1 MQTNF
6 FSQVK
11 QLNLSGNLRI
21 NIQPQPNGELIVSLL
36 LDTSF
41 VKDDAAKLIP
51 PLVLKGSDNELDNG
65 FFEAIKKPVLNT
77 QRLLL
82 NMQAHINAT
91 DKAQKESRMVKD
103 KENAQKRDRESKQKK
118 FDEQMK
124 KVDELAKQKKIG
136 EAIGQLPDLKLF
148 PEFETEIKK
157 KSQELRSQHG
167 TLSLFAEEQS
177 AQASVK
183 REETEDNMHEEDE
196 NDHDEDEENDNDDFE
211 DDDSDNDED
220 DDN

>member
-1 MQTNF
+1 MKTNF
-6 FSQVK
+6 FSLVK
-11 QLNLSGNLRI
+11 QLNISGNLRI

-65 FFEAIKKPVLNT
+65 FFEAIEKPVLGT
-77 QRLLL
+77 QTLLL
-82 NMQAHINAT
+82 NMQEHITAT
-91 DKAQKESRMVKD
+91 DKAKRESRMVKD
-103 KENAQKRDRESKQKK
+103 EEDTQKKEKDSKKKK

-124 KVDELAKQKKIG
+124 KVDDLVKLKKIG

-167 TLSLFAEEQS
+167 TLSLFGEEQPAEIS
-177 AQASVK
+177 DK
-183 REETEDNMHEEDE
+183 PEEAEANPENDEVDEDE
-196 NDHDEDEENDNDDFE
+196 NDDNDFE
-211 DDDSDNDED
+211 DDNDDTDDED
-220 DDN
+220 NN